1 MADTKFE
8 FGRSAKGEITLG
20 DEALTPDSSRFWE
33 SSQWKPGTVQ
43 PSFDKQYLRDYLIS
57 TGWDRNVAPPQLPT
71 EIVEKTAARYE
82 EAYFRLTGSRFNG

>member
-8 FGRSAKGEITLG
+8 FGRSSDGEITLG

-33 SSQWKPGTVQ
+33 SSGWQPGKPQ
-43 PSFDKQYLRDYLIS
+43 PSFDKQFVRDWLTS
-57 TGWDRNVAPPQLPT
+57 SGWDKKSLPPELPA

-82 EAYFRLTGSRFNG
+82 AAYERITGSKF